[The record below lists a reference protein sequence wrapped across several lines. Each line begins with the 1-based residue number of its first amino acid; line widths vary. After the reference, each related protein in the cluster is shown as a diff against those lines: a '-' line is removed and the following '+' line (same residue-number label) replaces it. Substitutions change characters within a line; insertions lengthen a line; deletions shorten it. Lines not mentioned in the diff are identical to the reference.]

1 MSAVTE
7 KRARLAAL
15 SRRRPAGDPDVAE
28 AARELRSATAEQYIS
43 RLLDATPPLTAEQKL
58 HLTRL
63 LTT

>member
-15 SRRRPAGDPDVAE
+15 TRRRPGGDPDIVA
-28 AARELRSATAEQYIS
+28 AQRDLRAATAEAYIA